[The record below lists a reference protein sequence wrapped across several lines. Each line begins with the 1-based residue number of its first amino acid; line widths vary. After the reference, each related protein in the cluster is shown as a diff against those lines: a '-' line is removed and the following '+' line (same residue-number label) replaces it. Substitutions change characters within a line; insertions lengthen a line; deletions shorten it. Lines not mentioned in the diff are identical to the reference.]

1 MVDPESVLARSADGP
16 DIVLRYADHEDG
28 IADVW
33 LAPAVADDA
42 PAPLLY
48 ALHGGFWKQQ
58 YDRRHLR
65 PLAYALANLGWMVVV
80 PEYARVGGSRADGA
94 AGGAWPLLTADL
106 RAVRQRVPELLGE
119 VLPGRVGAERL
130 VVVGHSAGGQLALW
144 WALDSDAADCPRSVL
159 ALAPVADLARAQ
171 AEKLGGGAVR
181 ALFAGAPPTAVPP
194 TAVPPNAV
202 PPNDADPAARLRA
215 GEAPDCALVVVHG
228 ELDQEIPAAHSAAL
242 GADVAAVDVRLLP
255 DVEHYGLIDPLS
267 SAWPSVRAALPSL
280 QHPTT
285 PTPQAPA
292 APGFLRR
299 RLGG

>member
-33 LAPAVADDA
+33 LAPAVAHDA

-94 AGGAWPLLTADL
+94 AGGTWPLLIADL

-119 VLPGRVGAERL
+119 VAPGRVGAERA

-144 WALDSDAADCPRSVL
+144 WALDSDAADCPRHVL
-159 ALAPVADLARAQ
+159 AIAPVADLARAE
-171 AEKLGGGAVR
+171 AEGLGGGAVR
-181 ALFAGAPPTAVPP
+181 ALFAGAPPTH
-194 TAVPPNAV
+194 
-202 PPNDADPAARLRA
+202 ADPAARLRA
-215 GEAPDCALVVVHG
+215 GDAPDCALVVVHG
-228 ELDQEIPAAHSAAL
+228 ELDQEVPAAHSAGL
-242 GADVAAVDVRLLP
+242 GDDAAVVDVRLLA

-280 QHPTT
+280 QHPTA